1 MIPYLRR
8 KKILD
13 ELEKREIVYLEQF
26 IEIMSEASESTIRRD
41 LRLLA
46 SEGKIVLLH
55 GGAIR
60 LKKSSKEVSVISK
73 KLMNIKAKEKI
84 AKYASS
90 LIQNGDTIYLDSGTT
105 TELMIKY
112 LKNKDITIITT
123 NTQIINQLEDTRFEC
138 IFVGGE
144 ITKSLSSTVGPLTDK
159 ILSDFHFNKAF
170 IGANGCSQNNGI
182 STYDLREASKK
193 RIVMQNSDF
202 TYVLLDSS
210 KIGTNGTC
218 KVFKINEV
226 KVITE
231 KRTKLA
237 TENENFIIL

>member
-13 ELEKREIVYLEQF
+13 ELEKKEIVYLEQF
-26 IEIMSEASESTIRRD
+26 IEIMTEASESTIRRD
-41 LRLLA
+41 LRILA
-46 SEGKIVLLH
+46 QEGKIVLLH
-55 GGAIR
+55 GGGIR

-73 KLMNIKAKEKI
+73 KFMNVKAKEKI

-105 TELMIKY
+105 TELMLKY

-123 NTQIINQLEDTRFEC
+123 NTQVINQLEDTRFEC

-144 ITKSLSSTVGPLTDK
+144 ITKSLSSTVGPLTDR
-159 ILSDFHFNKAF
+159 ILSEFHFNKAF
-170 IGANGCSQNNGI
+170 IGANGCTQHNGI

-193 RIVMQNSDF
+193 RIVAENSDIC
-202 TYVLLDSS
+202 YVLLDSS
-210 KIGTNGTC
+210 KIGINGIC
-218 KVFKINEV
+218 RVFKINEI

-231 KRTKLA
+231 KRSKITD
-237 TENENFIIL
+237 ENDNFIVL